1 MPSSDSSIHQQF
13 EARLPE
19 LYPRIERAIRAYT
32 AGTGLD
38 AEDLAQESFL
48 KAAKSLHQYDE
59 RASLYTWLYRIARN
73 TCIDEM
79 RKLRRKRRSGSDQ
92 EFDDA
97 RFCPPQADTIE
108 RREQHALFHKVLA
121 GLPDEA
127 RELIILKDLDA
138 LKYEEITEIMQMPE
152 GTAKSKLFRARL
164 LLKKRMT
171 EAGYQH
177 EDI

>member
-1 MPSSDSSIHQQF
+1 MSSFTSIRQQF

-38 AEDLAQESFL
+38 SEDLAQETFL
-48 KAAKSLHQYDE
+48 KAAKSLHQYQE
-59 RASLYTWLYRIARN
+59 TASLYTWLYRIARN

-79 RKLRRKRRSGSDQ
+79 RKLRRKRRNAPEQ
-92 EFDDA
+92 EFEDG
-97 RFCPPQADTIE
+97 RFSPPPANTIE

-152 GTAKSKLFRARL
+152 GTVKSKLFRARL
-164 LLKKRMT
+164 LLKKRMIQ
-171 EAGYQH
+171 AGYEY